1 MMETLD
7 REQLKREADAR
18 ARLREKVAAER
29 ASCRP
34 KARATSAPA
43 AAAES
48 PTRPELLQLEISP
61 MKLLDTLAAPKASE
75 EGVLLEQ
82 LGEVGAEI
90 EMRLDDEL
98 QRERN
103 EKNGGK
109 PYEHPDWNWASQLGH
124 PCARNLVYQRLNGA
138 EQKVPDIVSLWR
150 FREGNELEAKIKR
163 QLSVIGYEIEGSQNR
178 LRWEVYKISGRI
190 DGLVPVGRRFP
201 APFENLRDV
210 DGEIKSMNPLFWDK
224 HKTIDDIKNSRYW
237 WIRKYPSQ
245 LNLYCL
251 MNDKPGGLLILGT
264 FGKRPRILPMLV
276 DYDLA
281 ERDLHMA
288 EAVNRHVEAGTYPE
302 PIPFEPSVCGMC
314 EFNHIC
320 MPLKASPYS
329 EISKGDYF
337 ELSLYIEAKAERDKA
352 EQEFKRLHEKLIGN
366 MKKPGR
372 FYGANAIL
380 EDIEIESKE
389 VDRKAY
395 EVKAGHYTIT
405 TIERTT
411 DR

>member
-1 MMETLD
+1 MEALD

-18 ARLREKVAAER
+18 ARLRERVAAER
-29 ASCRP
+29 AGFRPRP
-34 KARATSAPA
+34 KEAQPETPA
-43 AAAES
+43 ISEAAK
-48 PTRPELLQLEISP
+48 PRPVVRPETFPAI
-61 MKLLDTLAAPKASE
+61 APQVPASDE
-75 EGVLLEQ
+75 AVLLEQ

-124 PCARNLVYQRLNGA
+124 PCARHLVYQRLNGA
-138 EQKVPDIVSLWR
+138 EQKAPDIVSLWR
-150 FREGNELEAKIKR
+150 YREGNEFEAKIKR

-178 LRWEVYKISGRI
+178 LRWEAYKISGRI

-201 APFENLRDV
+201 APFENLRDI

-264 FGKRPRILPMLV
+264 FGKRPRILPMLI

-288 EAVNRHVEAGTYPE
+288 EAVNRHVEAKTYPE
-302 PIPFEPSVCGMC
+302 PIPFEASVCGMC
-314 EFNHIC
+314 DFNHIC
-320 MPLKASPYS
+320 MPLKASPYT

-352 EQEFKRLHEKLIGN
+352 EEEFKRWHDKLIGN
-366 MKKPGR
+366 TKKPGR

-380 EDIEIESKE
+380 DDIEIESRE

-395 EVKAGHYTIT
+395 EVKAGHYTTT

-411 DR
+411 ER